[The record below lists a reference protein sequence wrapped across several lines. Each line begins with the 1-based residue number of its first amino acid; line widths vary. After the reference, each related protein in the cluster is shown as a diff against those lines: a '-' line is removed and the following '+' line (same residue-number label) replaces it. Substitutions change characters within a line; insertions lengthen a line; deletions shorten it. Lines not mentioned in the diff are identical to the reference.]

1 MAKYAI
7 GDVVVKDTGRTGTV
21 RAVFT
26 TSYR

>member
-7 GDVVVKDTGRTGTV
+7 GDVVIKDKRRTGPV